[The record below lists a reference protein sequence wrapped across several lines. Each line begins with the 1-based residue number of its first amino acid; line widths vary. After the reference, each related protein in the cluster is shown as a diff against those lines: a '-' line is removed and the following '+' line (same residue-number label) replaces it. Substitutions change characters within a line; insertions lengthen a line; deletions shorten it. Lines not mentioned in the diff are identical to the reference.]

1 MVKGGPAAA
10 TRATLVLSAMLQ
22 WATSRGFRADNPAK
36 GVKLNK
42 PTHRERLLTAAELG
56 RLGEAFEKGEQL
68 GLNANSLA
76 ILRLLVLTGAR
87 RNEIAS
93 LKWEHVDFERGA
105 LRLPESKTGAKIVP
119 LGAPALALLSRLPRP
134 KGSAWVFP
142 ATSGKGHHV
151 GMPRIWAKLRAMARL
166 KDVRMHDLRH
176 GFASIAVADGNSLY
190 LLGKVLGHA
199 QATTTQRYAHLQL
212 DPVRAVADRTSRKIA
227 GALKGRGKG
236 SNVVKIGARRL
247 V

>member
-1 MVKGGPAAA
+1 MSI
-10 TRATLVLSAMLQ
+10 LS
-22 WATSRGFRADNPAK
+22 
-36 GVKLNK
+36 
-42 PTHRERLLTAAELG
+42 
-56 RLGEAFEKGEQL
+56 EAPCACL
-68 GLNANSLA
+68 S
-76 ILRLLVLTGAR
+76 
-87 RNEIAS
+87 
-93 LKWEHVDFERGA
+93 
-105 LRLPESKTGAKIVP
+105 SKTGAKIVP
-119 LGAPALALLSRLPRP
+119 LGAPALALFSRLPRQ
-134 KGSAWVFP
+134 KGSTWVFP

-151 GMPRIWAKLRAMARL
+151 GMPRIWRKLRAMARL

-176 GFASIAVADGNSLY
+176 GFASIAVADGLLY

-199 QATTTQRYAHLQL
+199 QATTTQLYAHLQL